1 MLKHPRKRLRIAGT
15 VEPETLAVLERLG
28 LDGVELLGSMSQ
40 EKLAEYMSSSH
51 VMVLPSIEEGLALVQ
66 AQAMAC
72 GCPLISSVN
81 TGGEDLFQDGVEG
94 FLVPIRSP
102 EAIHDRL
109 AQLAGDPELSSG

>member
-1 MLKHPRKRLRIAGT
+1 
-15 VEPETLAVLERLG
+15 
-28 LDGVELLGSMSQ
+28 
-40 EKLAEYMSSSH
+40 MSSSH

-72 GCPLISSVN
+72 GCPLISSVH

-109 AQLAGDPELSSG
+109 AQLASDPDLRQRISDAGQLRIRVSAVGPTTEKNTPRFSRL

>member
-1 MLKHPRKRLRIAGT
+1 
-15 VEPETLAVLERLG
+15 
-28 LDGVELLGSMSQ
+28 
-40 EKLAEYMSSSH
+40 
-51 VMVLPSIEEGLALVQ
+51 MVLPSIEEGLALVQ

-109 AQLAGDPELSSG
+109 AQLADDPLLQQRMSAAALLRVQSLGGWADYGEKYTAFLNAVITR